1 MISFEEI
8 KMKLDVVPVRP
19 LATAIIIAAL
29 YTGSRVNN
37 TIQFGVRAF
46 ISIIFLLI
54 FSAYGSLIAIIFS
67 IIGKRGL
74 INFVTART
82 YGYFASTA
90 VGISFKVQGE
100 EYLNTRP
107 AIFICNHQA
116 AVDLLVLGRIFPK
129 HCVVVGKASLRF
141 IPLLGMFMSL
151 GHAVFLDRKNHG
163 SAVQALTNAAEE
175 IKKQNTSVFI
185 FPEGTRARLQE
196 ADLLL
201 FKKGA
206 FHMAVQAKI
215 PIVPIV
221 VANYSDNYNS
231 KRKIFRGGEINVKV
245 LQPIDVSNISIDQI
259 DTLTNSTREL
269 MLKTLKEIS
278 PLHSTQNNNPKSLIE

>member
-1 MISFEEI
+1 
-8 KMKLDVVPVRP
+8 
-19 LATAIIIAAL
+19 
-29 YTGSRVNN
+29 
-37 TIQFGVRAF
+37 
-46 ISIIFLLI
+46 
-54 FSAYGSLIAIIFS
+54 
-67 IIGKRGL
+67 
-74 INFVTART
+74 
-82 YGYFASTA
+82 
-90 VGISFKVQGE
+90 
-100 EYLNTRP
+100 
-107 AIFICNHQA
+107 
-116 AVDLLVLGRIFPK
+116 
-129 HCVVVGKASLRF
+129 
-141 IPLLGMFMSL
+141 MSL

-231 KRKIFRGGEINVKV
+231 KRKIFRGGEINIKG
-245 LQPIDVSNISIDQI
+245 I
-259 DTLTNSTREL
+259 
-269 MLKTLKEIS
+269 
-278 PLHSTQNNNPKSLIE
+278 

>member
-141 IPLLGMFMSL
+141 IPLLGMF
-151 GHAVFLDRKNHG
+151 
-163 SAVQALTNAAEE
+163 
-175 IKKQNTSVFI
+175 
-185 FPEGTRARLQE
+185 
-196 ADLLL
+196 
-201 FKKGA
+201 
-206 FHMAVQAKI
+206 
-215 PIVPIV
+215 
-221 VANYSDNYNS
+221 S
-231 KRKIFRGGEINVKV
+231 K
-245 LQPIDVSNISIDQI
+245 
-259 DTLTNSTREL
+259 
-269 MLKTLKEIS
+269 
-278 PLHSTQNNNPKSLIE
+278 